1 MLPIPP
7 SLETL
12 TRNLTQRIPAHY
24 RPELANG
31 YLHLPPGLRTQLAE
45 ATYQLRKQLGPLWQ
59 QVATLVR
66 QQLRKAKATG
76 PSATL
81 GSTFASLCVVGL
93 NRSELHL
100 NGEKQ
105 AVFADGW
112 QEMLDP
118 SMRRRNTAL
127 IFFAPRDLQGQ
138 PADPYLFLSGEG
150 VASADDATETGATR
164 QLAASNLGALALL
177 DFCRMSA
184 ATPNTVNLMVAADCI
199 FHWDVKD
206 SYVLPTQP
214 TTWARDVEDILRNY
228 PRTTKA
234 VVFTNWDADLL
245 NLGPRLAVQP
255 LRDVSLDFG
264 TWLNKPTV
272 QEQYGSQMLTFGILL
287 ALLVGAGLW
296 WQGSALDTLEEQL
309 GVAQQQVPRGGQF
322 VELEKA
328 ITEQEK
334 WLATRPLLALAA
346 RDTARGLQNSGFKV
360 ANFEVKNPDS
370 ANPPKQ
376 LLITLEAS
384 GQDYPGW
391 LQQEPIARSFLL
403 STALL
408 QGVRKAPTSGTG
420 SSAANSYRLE
430 GLIEVAPLLRDY
442 KQRVKPVQALV
453 ARPSAAASPST
464 PAAAQASSAA
474 PTAPE
479 AATTPDNTR
488 ELLP

>member
-1 MLPIPP
+1 M
-7 SLETL
+7 
-12 TRNLTQRIPAHY
+12 
-24 RPELANG
+24 
-31 YLHLPPGLRTQLAE
+31 
-45 ATYQLRKQLGPLWQ
+45 
-59 QVATLVR
+59 
-66 QQLRKAKATG
+66 
-76 PSATL
+76 
-81 GSTFASLCVVGL
+81 VGL

-150 VASADDATETGATR
+150 IASADDATETGATR

-296 WQGSALDTLEEQL
+296 WQGSALATLEEQL

-346 RDTARGLQNSGFKV
+346 RDTARGLQN
-360 ANFEVKNPDS
+360 
-370 ANPPKQ
+370 
-376 LLITLEAS
+376 
-384 GQDYPGW
+384 
-391 LQQEPIARSFLL
+391 
-403 STALL
+403 
-408 QGVRKAPTSGTG
+408 VRKPPTSGTG
-420 SSAANSYRLE
+420 SGAANSYRLE

-479 AATTPDNTR
+479 AATTPANTR

>member
-7 SLETL
+7 SLESL
-12 TRNLTQRIPAHY
+12 TRNLTQHIPTRY

-31 YLHLPPGLRTQLAE
+31 YLHLPPGLRTKLAE
-45 ATYQLRKQLGPLWQ
+45 AGYQLRKQLGPVWQ
-59 QVATLVR
+59 QATALLR
-66 QQLRKAKATG
+66 QQLHKAKASG

-93 NRSELHL
+93 NKSELHL
-100 NGEKQ
+100 TGEKQ
-105 AVFADGW
+105 AIFADGW

-150 VASADDATETGATR
+150 VASADDAAETGATR

-184 ATPNTVNLMVAADCI
+184 ATPNTVNLLVAADCI

-214 TTWARDVEDILRNY
+214 TTWARDVEDILKNY

-245 NLGPRLAVQP
+245 NLTPRLSLQP
-255 LRDVSLDFG
+255 LRDVPLDQA

-272 QEQYGSQMLTFGILL
+272 QEQYGLQMLTFGILL
-287 ALLVGAGLW
+287 ALLVGVGLW
-296 WQGSALDTLEEQL
+296 WQGGALARLEEQL
-309 GVAQQQVPRGGQF
+309 SVAQQQVPRGGQF
-322 VELEKA
+322 AELEKA
-328 ITEQEK
+328 ISEQEK
-334 WLATRPLLALAA
+334 WMATRPLLALAA

-376 LLITLEAS
+376 LLVTLEAS

-403 STALL
+403 NTALL
-408 QGVRKAPTSGTG
+408 QGVRKTPTSGTG
-420 SSAANSYRLE
+420 SGAANSYRLE

-442 KQRVKPVQALV
+442 KQRVKTVQ
-453 ARPSAAASPST
+453 SAAPRTGTAASPTAVS
-464 PAAAQASSAA
+464 PINSAA
-474 PTAPE
+474 PTAAP
-479 AATTPDNTR
+479 TRGNTR